1 MVTLGSGLTLVAF
14 VLALYGAWTAL
25 QGGAQQKS
33 QMLASALRSAMA
45 LFVVASFL
53 VALLLYAFI
62 THDFS
67 IKYVVSYSDSQL
79 PLFYTISALWAGQSG
94 SLLLWAWLLALF
106 LVLVLRQN
114 RKQNRLLLPYV
125 MGIIFIVLGFFFGLM
140 VFATNPFEPTGV
152 FVRDGNG
159 LNPMLQNPGMVL
171 HPPLLFLGYVGFTIP
186 FAFAIAAML
195 TKKMDSAWI
204 RSTRR
209 WTLTAWL
216 FLTLGIV
223 LGAKWA
229 YVELGWGGYWAWDPV
244 ENASLMP
251 WLTATAFLHSVMIQE
266 RRGML
271 KVWNIVLIILTF
283 NLTILGTFLTR
294 SGIMS
299 SVHSFGVSNLG
310 PLFLGFLAFS
320 LIVSL
325 WLVYE
330 RRALLKSINH
340 LDAFLSRE
348 SSFLYNNLVLVG
360 IAFAVFWGTIF
371 PVITET
377 FRGVRVSVGPPF
389 YNEVNVPLGLA
400 LLALTGICPL
410 LAWRKASSRNLR
422 RNFLYPVMS
431 SLATAGVLLLV
442 GLAQPIVVISLSLAT
457 FVFFSIGLEFFRGTK
472 ARVRVTGQ
480 SLPLAFWNLISR
492 NKRRYGGYIV
502 HLGVILMIIGIVG
515 SNAFKQESEGILTP
529 GDSLQV
535 GDYTLI
541 YGGLVDHSNK
551 RAQIVSAEVRVESN
565 GRYIK
570 TLYPSRQFFPNQD
583 PISEVDIRQTLKED
597 LYLILSGWDKTGRAS
612 IKALI
617 NPLVVWIWTGGMVML
632 IGTLIAL
639 GPQRVKKLGNLPVTT
654 LEEKAVEVSHV

>member
-1 MVTLGSGLTLVAF
+1 
-14 VLALYGAWTAL
+14 
-25 QGGAQQKS
+25 
-33 QMLASALRSAMA
+33 
-45 LFVVASFL
+45 
-53 VALLLYAFI
+53 
-62 THDFS
+62 
-67 IKYVVSYSDSQL
+67 
-79 PLFYTISALWAGQSG
+79 
-94 SLLLWAWLLALF
+94 
-106 LVLVLRQN
+106 
-114 RKQNRLLLPYV
+114 
-125 MGIIFIVLGFFFGLM
+125 
-140 VFATNPFEPTGV
+140 
-152 FVRDGNG
+152 
-159 LNPMLQNPGMVL
+159 
-171 HPPLLFLGYVGFTIP
+171 
-186 FAFAIAAML
+186 
-195 TKKMDSAWI
+195 
-204 RSTRR
+204 
-209 WTLTAWL
+209 
-216 FLTLGIV
+216 
-223 LGAKWA
+223 
-229 YVELGWGGYWAWDPV
+229 
-244 ENASLMP
+244 
-251 WLTATAFLHSVMIQE
+251 
-266 RRGML
+266 ML

-442 GLAQPIVVISLSLAT
+442 GLAQPIVVISLSLAA

>member
-1 MVTLGSGLTLVAF
+1 
-14 VLALYGAWTAL
+14 
-25 QGGAQQKS
+25 
-33 QMLASALRSAMA
+33 
-45 LFVVASFL
+45 
-53 VALLLYAFI
+53 
-62 THDFS
+62 
-67 IKYVVSYSDSQL
+67 
-79 PLFYTISALWAGQSG
+79 
-94 SLLLWAWLLALF
+94 
-106 LVLVLRQN
+106 
-114 RKQNRLLLPYV
+114 
-125 MGIIFIVLGFFFGLM
+125 MGIIFIVLSFFFGLM

-152 FVRDGNG
+152 MVRDGNG

-186 FAFAIAAML
+186 FAFAIAALL
-195 TKKMDSAWI
+195 TKKMDSDWI

-271 KVWNIVLIILTF
+271 KVWNMVLIILTF

-310 PLFLGFLAFS
+310 PLFLSFLALS

-325 WLVYE
+325 WLVYK

-371 PVITET
+371 PVLTET

-422 RNFLYPVMS
+422 RNFLYPVMA
-431 SLATAGVLLLV
+431 SLATGGMLLLI
-442 GLAQPIVVISLSLAT
+442 GLAQPVVVLSLSLSV
-457 FVFFSIGLEFFRGTK
+457 FVFFSIGLEFYRGTK
-472 ARVRVTGQ
+472 ARIRVTGQ
-480 SLPLAFWNLISR
+480 LFPLALWNLVSR

-502 HLGVILMIIGIVG
+502 HIGVILIIVGITG
-515 SNAFKQESEGILTP
+515 SNAFKQESEAFMTP
-529 GDSLQV
+529 GDSLQI

-541 YGGLVDHSNK
+541 YRGLVDHSNN
-551 RAQIVSAEVRVESN
+551 RAQIVAAEMQVEWKD
-565 GRYIK
+565 RHLK
-570 TLYPSRQFFPNQD
+570 TLYPSKQFFPNQD

-597 LYLILSGWDKTGRAS
+597 LYLILTGWDKTGRAN

-617 NPLVVWIWTGGMVML
+617 NPLVVWIWVGGMVML
-632 IGTLIAL
+632 IGTLIVL

-654 LEEKAVEVSHV
+654 FEEKAVEMSHV